1 MEFQN
6 EDYEIVV
13 IGAGH
18 AGIEASLA
26 SARLGKKTLT
36 LAIDLSSVGDMPC
49 NPNIGG
55 TGKGHIVREIDALG
69 GEMAKAIDDTFLQ
82 SRMLNTSKGPAVH
95 SLRVQADKRRYHE
108 RMKWTLEHTEHLSL
122 YEAEVVD
129 LIKTDDGFCVAL
141 ETGEKIMTK
150 AVIIATG
157 TYLKGTI
164 LMGEV
169 RFSGGPHRTKAAT
182 KLSDALL
189 RMGIPLRRFKTGT
202 PARVARA
209 SLDFSKMTIQEG
221 DQIIEPFS
229 FLNMDR
235 DYSNQMQVPCYL
247 TYTNDETAKII
258 RENLHRSPMYS
269 GAAHGIGP
277 RYCPS
282 IEDKVVRF
290 PDKDSHQIFIEPEGL
305 STDEMYVQGMSS
317 TMPVEVQK
325 EMYRTVQ
332 GMENVVFMKP
342 AYGIEYDAIDP
353 LILTRTLEHKEIPHL
368 FFAGQICGS
377 SGYEEAAGQGI
388 VAGINAALALDGKK
402 PFVLDRTDAYIGVL
416 IDDLVT
422 KGTNE
427 PYRMMTARS
436 EYRLTLRQDN
446 ADLRLTARS
455 HAIGLASDERFAR
468 MEEKRIAVERE
479 EQRLQSVIATPTDA
493 TNDYLVR
500 VGSTPL
506 KTGMSLQEILR
517 RPEMDYEK
525 LAPIDPNR
533 PILKKEITRQVEI
546 RIRYAGYIE
555 KQNAEIK
562 RIRKMEAISLVDVDY
577 EKVSGLRIEAR
588 QKLHSIRPE
597 SLAQATRI
605 SGVSPAD
612 INVLAIYLEIERRK
626 KKGANEEET

>member
-1 MEFQN
+1 MKFQN

-26 SARLGKKTLT
+26 AARLGKKTLT
-36 LAIDLSSVGDMPC
+36 LAMDLSSVGDMPC

-69 GEMAKAIDDTFLQ
+69 GEMALAIDETFIQ

-108 RMKWTLEHTEHLSL
+108 RMKWTLEHTENLAL
-122 YEAEVVD
+122 YEAEVTD
-129 LIKTDDGFCVAL
+129 LVQMEAGFALAL
-141 ETGEKIMTK
+141 ETGETVKTK

-157 TYLKGTI
+157 TYLQGTI

-169 RFSGGPHRTKAAT
+169 RYSGGPHRTKAAT
-182 KLSDALL
+182 KLSEALE

-221 DQIIEPFS
+221 DREIEPFS
-229 FLNMDR
+229 FLNLDK
-235 DYSNQMQVPCYL
+235 DYADHVQVPCYL
-247 TYTNDETAKII
+247 TYTNEETAKII
-258 RENLHRSPMYS
+258 RDNLHRSPMYS
-269 GAAHGIGP
+269 GEAHGIGP

-290 PDKDSHQIFIEPEGL
+290 PDKDGHQIFIEPEGL
-305 STDEMYVQGMSS
+305 TTDEMYVQGMSS

-325 EMYRTVQ
+325 EMYRTVA
-332 GMENVVFMKP
+332 GMEHVAFVRP

-353 LILTRTLEHKEIPHL
+353 TILTRTLEHKDIPHL

-388 VAGINAALALDGKK
+388 VAGINAALALDGKE

-455 HAIGLASDERFAR
+455 HAVGLATDARYERTEA
-468 MEEKRIAVERE
+468 KRIAVEKEAR
-479 EQRLQSVIATPTDA
+479 RLASVIATPTEA
-493 TNDYLVR
+493 TNAYLSS

-506 KTGMSLQEILR
+506 KTGMSLAELLR
-517 RPEMDYEK
+517 RPEMDYAK
-525 LAPIDPNR
+525 LAPLDPDR
-533 PILKKEITRQVEI
+533 PELAREITRQVEI
-546 RIRYAGYIE
+546 QIRYAGYIE

-562 RIRKMEAISLVDVDY
+562 RVRKMEAVRLDGVDY
-577 EKVSGLRIEAR
+577 DKVSGLRIEAR
-588 QKLHSIRPE
+588 QKLTAIRPE

-612 INVLAIYLEIERRK
+612 INVLAIHLEIERRK
-626 KKGANEEET
+626 NAGK

>member
-1 MEFQN
+1 MKFQN

-26 SARLGKKTLT
+26 AARLGKKTLT
-36 LAIDLSSVGDMPC
+36 LAMDLSSVGDMPC

-69 GEMAKAIDDTFLQ
+69 GEMALAIDETFIQ

-108 RMKWTLEHTEHLSL
+108 RMKWTLEHTENLAL
-122 YEAEVVD
+122 YEAEVTD
-129 LIKTDDGFCVAL
+129 LTRTEDGFTLAL
-141 ETGEKIMTK
+141 ETGETVKTK

-157 TYLKGTI
+157 TYLQGTI

-182 KLSDALL
+182 KLSVALE

-221 DQIIEPFS
+221 DREIEPFS
-229 FLNMDR
+229 FLNLDK
-235 DYSNQMQVPCYL
+235 DYADHVQVPCYL
-247 TYTNDETAKII
+247 TYTNKETAKII
-258 RENLHRSPMYS
+258 RDNLHRSPMYS
-269 GAAHGIGP
+269 GEAHGIGP

-290 PDKDSHQIFIEPEGL
+290 PDKDGHQIFIEPEGL
-305 STDEMYVQGMSS
+305 TTDEMYVQGMSS

-325 EMYRTVQ
+325 EMYRTVA
-332 GMENVVFMKP
+332 GMEHVAFVRP
-342 AYGIEYDAIDP
+342 AYGIEYDSIDP
-353 LILTRTLEHKEIPHL
+353 TILTRTLEHKDIPHL

-388 VAGINAALALDGKK
+388 VAGINAALALDGKE

-455 HAIGLASDERFAR
+455 HDLGLATDARYERTEA
-468 MEEKRIAVERE
+468 KRIAVEKE
-479 EQRLQSVIATPTDA
+479 AQRLSGVIATPTEA
-493 TNDYLVR
+493 TNAYLAS

-506 KTGMSLQEILR
+506 KTGMSLAELLR
-517 RPEMDYEK
+517 RPEMDYAK
-525 LAPIDPNR
+525 LAPLDPNR
-533 PILKKEITRQVEI
+533 PALAREITRQVEI
-546 RIRYAGYIE
+546 QIRYAGYIE

-562 RIRKMEAISLVDVDY
+562 RVRKMEAVRLDGVDY
-577 EKVSGLRIEAR
+577 DKVSGLRIEAR
-588 QKLHSIRPE
+588 QKLTAIRPE

-612 INVLAIYLEIERRK
+612 INVLAIHLEIERRK
-626 KKGANEEET
+626 NAGK

>member
-1 MEFQN
+1 MKFQN

-26 SARLGKKTLT
+26 AARLGKKTLT
-36 LAIDLSSVGDMPC
+36 LAMDLTSVGDMPC

-69 GEMAKAIDDTFLQ
+69 GEMALAIDDTFIQ

-108 RMKWTLEHTEHLSL
+108 RMKWTLEHTENLAL
-122 YEAEVVD
+122 YESEVTD
-129 LIKTDDGFCVAL
+129 LTRMEDGFELAL
-141 ETGEKIMTK
+141 ETGETVKTK

-157 TYLKGTI
+157 TYLQGTI

-182 KLSDALL
+182 KLSAALE

-221 DQIIEPFS
+221 DREIEPFS
-229 FLNMDR
+229 FLNLDK
-235 DYSNQMQVPCYL
+235 DYADHIQVPCYL
-247 TYTNDETAKII
+247 TYTNDKTAKII
-258 RENLHRSPMYS
+258 RDNLHRSPMYS
-269 GAAHGIGP
+269 GEAHGIGP

-290 PDKDSHQIFIEPEGL
+290 PDKDGHQIFIEPEGMT
-305 STDEMYVQGMSS
+305 TDEMYVQGMSS

-325 EMYRTVQ
+325 EMYRTVA
-332 GMENVVFMKP
+332 GMEHVAFVRP
-342 AYGIEYDAIDP
+342 AYGIEYDSIDP
-353 LILTRTLEHKEIPHL
+353 TILNRTLEHKDIPHL

-388 VAGINAALALDGKK
+388 VAGINAALALDGKE

-455 HAIGLASDERFAR
+455 HDLGLATDARYERTEA
-468 MEEKRIAVERE
+468 KRLAVEKE
-479 EQRLQSVIATPTDA
+479 AARLAGVIATPTEA
-493 TNDYLVR
+493 TNAYLVS
-500 VGSTPL
+500 VDSTPL
-506 KTGMSLQEILR
+506 KTGMSLAELLR
-517 RPEMDYEK
+517 RPEMDYAK
-525 LAPIDPNR
+525 LAPLDPER
-533 PILKKEITRQVEI
+533 PALAREITRQVEI
-546 RIRYAGYIE
+546 QIRYAGYIE

-562 RIRKMEAISLVDVDY
+562 RVRKMEAVRLDGVDY
-577 EKVSGLRIEAR
+577 DKVSGLRIEAR
-588 QKLHSIRPE
+588 QKLTAIRPE

-626 KKGANEEET
+626 NAGK

>member
-1 MEFQN
+1 MKFQN

-26 SARLGKKTLT
+26 AARLGKKTLT
-36 LAIDLSSVGDMPC
+36 LAMDLTSVGDMPC

-69 GEMAKAIDDTFLQ
+69 GEMALAIDETFIQ

-108 RMKWTLEHTEHLSL
+108 RMKWTLEHTENLAL
-122 YEAEVVD
+122 YEAEVTD
-129 LIKTDDGFCVAL
+129 LSRTEDGFELSL
-141 ETGEKIMTK
+141 ETGETVKTK

-157 TYLKGTI
+157 TYLQGTI

-182 KLSDALL
+182 KLSEALE

-221 DQIIEPFS
+221 DREIEPFS
-229 FLNMDR
+229 FLNLDK
-235 DYSNQMQVPCYL
+235 DYADHVQVPCYL
-247 TYTNDETAKII
+247 TYTNDKTAKII
-258 RENLHRSPMYS
+258 RDNLHRSPMYS
-269 GAAHGIGP
+269 GEAHGIGP

-290 PDKDSHQIFIEPEGL
+290 PDKDGHQIFIEPEGMT
-305 STDEMYVQGMSS
+305 TDEMYVQGMSS

-325 EMYRTVQ
+325 EMYRTVA
-332 GMENVVFMKP
+332 GMEHVAFVRP

-353 LILTRTLEHKEIPHL
+353 TILTRTLEHKDIPHL

-388 VAGINAALALDGKK
+388 VAGINAALALDGKE

-455 HAIGLASDERFAR
+455 HAVGLATDARYERTEA
-468 MEEKRIAVERE
+468 KRIAVEKE
-479 EQRLQSVIATPTDA
+479 AHRLAGVIATPTEA
-493 TNDYLVR
+493 TNAYLSS

-506 KTGMSLQEILR
+506 KTGMSLAELLR
-517 RPEMDYEK
+517 RPEMDYAK
-525 LAPIDPNR
+525 LAPLDPDR
-533 PILKKEITRQVEI
+533 PELAREITRQVEI
-546 RIRYAGYIE
+546 QIRYAGYIE

-562 RIRKMEAISLVDVDY
+562 RVRKMEAVRLDGVDY
-577 EKVSGLRIEAR
+577 DKVSGLRIEAR
-588 QKLHSIRPE
+588 QKLTAIRPE

-612 INVLAIYLEIERRK
+612 INVLAIHLEIERRK
-626 KKGANEEET
+626 KAGK

>member
-1 MEFQN
+1 MKFQN

-26 SARLGKKTLT
+26 AARLGKKTLT
-36 LAIDLSSVGDMPC
+36 LAMDLTSVGDMPC

-69 GEMAKAIDDTFLQ
+69 GEMALAIDETFIQ

-108 RMKWTLEHTEHLSL
+108 RMKWTLEHTENLAL
-122 YEAEVVD
+122 YEAEVTD
-129 LIKTDDGFCVAL
+129 LSRTEDGFALAL
-141 ETGEKIMTK
+141 ETGETVKTK

-157 TYLKGTI
+157 TYLQGTI

-182 KLSDALL
+182 KLSEALE

-221 DQIIEPFS
+221 DREIEPFS
-229 FLNMDR
+229 FLNLDK
-235 DYSNQMQVPCYL
+235 DYADHVQVPCYL
-247 TYTNDETAKII
+247 TYTNDKTAKII
-258 RENLHRSPMYS
+258 RDNLHRSPMYS
-269 GAAHGIGP
+269 GEAHGIGP

-290 PDKDSHQIFIEPEGL
+290 PDKDGHQIFIEPEGMT
-305 STDEMYVQGMSS
+305 TDEMYVQGMSS

-325 EMYRTVQ
+325 EMYRTVA
-332 GMENVVFMKP
+332 GMENVAFVRP
-342 AYGIEYDAIDP
+342 AYGIEYDSIDP
-353 LILTRTLEHKEIPHL
+353 TILTRTLEHKDIPHL

-388 VAGINAALALDGKK
+388 VAGINAALALDGKE

-455 HAIGLASDERFAR
+455 HAVGLATDARYERTEA
-468 MEEKRIAVERE
+468 KRIAVENE
-479 EQRLQSVIATPTDA
+479 VHRLASVIATPTEA
-493 TNDYLVR
+493 TNAYLSN

-506 KTGMSLQEILR
+506 KTGMSLAELLR
-517 RPEMDYEK
+517 RPEMDYAK
-525 LAPIDPNR
+525 LAPLDPDR
-533 PILKKEITRQVEI
+533 PELAREITRQVEI
-546 RIRYAGYIE
+546 QIRYAGYIE

-562 RIRKMEAISLVDVDY
+562 RVRKMEAVRLNGVDY
-577 EKVSGLRIEAR
+577 DKVSGLRIEAR
-588 QKLHSIRPE
+588 QKLTAIRPE

-612 INVLAIYLEIERRK
+612 INVLAIHLEIERRK
-626 KKGANEEET
+626 NAGK

>member
-1 MEFQN
+1 MKFQN

-26 SARLGKKTLT
+26 AARLGKKTLT
-36 LAIDLSSVGDMPC
+36 LAMDLTSVGDMPC

-69 GEMAKAIDDTFLQ
+69 GEMALAIDDTFIQ

-108 RMKWTLEHTEHLSL
+108 RMKWTLEHTENLAL
-122 YEAEVVD
+122 YESEVTD
-129 LIKTDDGFCVAL
+129 LTRMEDGFELAL
-141 ETGEKIMTK
+141 ETGETVKTK

-157 TYLKGTI
+157 TYLQGTI

-182 KLSDALL
+182 KLSAALE

-221 DQIIEPFS
+221 DREIEPFS
-229 FLNMDR
+229 FLNLDK
-235 DYSNQMQVPCYL
+235 DYADHIQVPCYL
-247 TYTNDETAKII
+247 TYTNDKTAKII
-258 RENLHRSPMYS
+258 RDNLHRSPMYS
-269 GAAHGIGP
+269 GEAHGIGP

-290 PDKDSHQIFIEPEGL
+290 PDKGGHQIFIEPEGMT
-305 STDEMYVQGMSS
+305 TDEMYVQGMSS

-325 EMYRTVQ
+325 EMYRTVA
-332 GMENVVFMKP
+332 GMENVAFVRP
-342 AYGIEYDAIDP
+342 AYGIEYDSIDP
-353 LILTRTLEHKEIPHL
+353 TILTRTLEHKDIPHL

-388 VAGINAALALDGKK
+388 VAGINAALALDGKE

-455 HAIGLASDERFAR
+455 HDLGLATDARYERTEA
-468 MEEKRIAVERE
+468 KRLAVEKE
-479 EQRLQSVIATPTDA
+479 AARLAGVIATPTEA
-493 TNDYLVR
+493 TNAYLVS
-500 VGSTPL
+500 VDSTPL
-506 KTGMSLQEILR
+506 KTGMSLAELLR
-517 RPEMDYEK
+517 RPEMDYAK
-525 LAPIDPNR
+525 LAPLDPER
-533 PILKKEITRQVEI
+533 PALAREITRQVEI
-546 RIRYAGYIE
+546 QIRYAGYIE

-562 RIRKMEAISLVDVDY
+562 RVRKMEAVRLDGVDY
-577 EKVSGLRIEAR
+577 DKVSGLRIEAR
-588 QKLHSIRPE
+588 QKLTAIRPE

-626 KKGANEEET
+626 NAGK

>member
-1 MEFQN
+1 MKFQN

-26 SARLGKKTLT
+26 AARLGKKTLT
-36 LAIDLSSVGDMPC
+36 LAMDLTSVGDMPC

-69 GEMAKAIDDTFLQ
+69 GEMALAIDETFIQ

-108 RMKWTLEHTEHLSL
+108 RMKWTLEHTENLAL
-122 YEAEVVD
+122 YEAEVTD
-129 LIKTDDGFCVAL
+129 LSRTEDGFELAL
-141 ETGEKIMTK
+141 ETGETVKTK

-182 KLSDALL
+182 KLSAALE

-221 DQIIEPFS
+221 DREIEPFS
-229 FLNMDR
+229 FLNLDK
-235 DYSNQMQVPCYL
+235 DYTDHVQVPCYL
-247 TYTNDETAKII
+247 TYTNDKTAKII
-258 RENLHRSPMYS
+258 RDNLHRSPMYS
-269 GAAHGIGP
+269 GEAHGIGP

-290 PDKDSHQIFIEPEGL
+290 PDKDGHQIFIEPEGMT
-305 STDEMYVQGMSS
+305 TDEMYVQGMSS

-325 EMYRTVQ
+325 EMYRTVA
-332 GMENVVFMKP
+332 GMEHVAFVRP
-342 AYGIEYDAIDP
+342 AYGIEYDSIDP
-353 LILTRTLEHKEIPHL
+353 TILTRTLEHKDIPHL

-388 VAGINAALALDGKK
+388 VAGINAALALDGKES
-402 PFVLDRTDAYIGVL
+402 FILDRTDAYIGVL

-455 HAIGLASDERFAR
+455 HALGLATDARYERTEA
-468 MEEKRIAVERE
+468 KRISVENE
-479 EQRLQSVIATPTDA
+479 IKRLAGIIATPTEA
-493 TNDYLVR
+493 TNAYLSS

-506 KTGMSLQEILR
+506 NTGMSLVELLR
-517 RPEMDYEK
+517 RPEMDYGK
-525 LAPIDPNR
+525 LAPLDPDR
-533 PILKKEITRQVEI
+533 PELAREITRQVEI
-546 RIRYAGYIE
+546 QIRYAGYIE

-562 RIRKMEAISLVDVDY
+562 RVRKMEAVRLDGVDY

-588 QKLHSIRPE
+588 QKLTAIRPE

-612 INVLAIYLEIERRK
+612 INVLAIHLEIKRRK
-626 KKGANEEET
+626 NAGK

>member
-1 MEFQN
+1 MKFQN
-6 EDYEIVV
+6 ANYEIVV

-26 SARLGKKTLT
+26 AARLGKKTLT
-36 LAIDLSSVGDMPC
+36 LAMDLTSVGDMPC

-69 GEMAKAIDDTFLQ
+69 GEMALAIDDTFIQ

-108 RMKWTLEHTEHLSL
+108 RMKWTLEHTENLAL
-122 YEAEVVD
+122 YESEVTD
-129 LIKTDDGFCVAL
+129 LTRMEDGFELAL
-141 ETGEKIMTK
+141 ETGETVKTK

-157 TYLKGTI
+157 TYLQGTI

-182 KLSDALL
+182 KLSAALE

-221 DQIIEPFS
+221 DREIEPFS
-229 FLNMDR
+229 FLNLDK
-235 DYSNQMQVPCYL
+235 DYADHIQVPCYL
-247 TYTNDETAKII
+247 TYTNDKTAKII
-258 RENLHRSPMYS
+258 RDNLHRSPMYS
-269 GAAHGIGP
+269 GEAHGIGP

-290 PDKDSHQIFIEPEGL
+290 PDKDGHQIFIEPEGMT
-305 STDEMYVQGMSS
+305 TDEMYVQGMSS

-325 EMYRTVQ
+325 EMYRTVA
-332 GMENVVFMKP
+332 GMENVAFVRP
-342 AYGIEYDAIDP
+342 AYGIEYDSIDP
-353 LILTRTLEHKEIPHL
+353 TILTRTLEHKDIPHL

-388 VAGINAALALDGKK
+388 VAGINAALALDGKE

-455 HAIGLASDERFAR
+455 HDLGLATDARYERTEA
-468 MEEKRIAVERE
+468 KRLAVEKE
-479 EQRLQSVIATPTDA
+479 AARLAGVIATPTEA
-493 TNDYLVR
+493 TNAYLVS
-500 VGSTPL
+500 VDSTPL
-506 KTGMSLQEILR
+506 KTGMSLAELLR
-517 RPEMDYEK
+517 RPEMDYAK
-525 LAPIDPNR
+525 LAPLDPER
-533 PILKKEITRQVEI
+533 PALAREITRQVEI
-546 RIRYAGYIE
+546 QIRYAGYIE

-562 RIRKMEAISLVDVDY
+562 RVRKMEAVRLDGVDY
-577 EKVSGLRIEAR
+577 DKVSGLRIEAR
-588 QKLHSIRPE
+588 QKLTAIRPE

-626 KKGANEEET
+626 NAGK

>member
-1 MEFQN
+1 MKFQN

-26 SARLGKKTLT
+26 AARLGKKTLT
-36 LAIDLSSVGDMPC
+36 LAMDLTSVGDMPC

-69 GEMAKAIDDTFLQ
+69 GEMALAIDDTFIQ

-108 RMKWTLEHTEHLSL
+108 RMKWTLEHTENLAL
-122 YEAEVVD
+122 YESEVTD
-129 LIKTDDGFCVAL
+129 LTRMEDGFELAL
-141 ETGEKIMTK
+141 ETGETVKTK

-157 TYLKGTI
+157 TYLQGTI

-182 KLSDALL
+182 KLSAALE

-221 DQIIEPFS
+221 DREIEPFS
-229 FLNMDR
+229 FLNLDK
-235 DYSNQMQVPCYL
+235 DYTDHIQVPCYL
-247 TYTNDETAKII
+247 TYTNDKTAKII
-258 RENLHRSPMYS
+258 RDNLHRSPMYS
-269 GAAHGIGP
+269 GEAHGIGP

-290 PDKDSHQIFIEPEGL
+290 PDKDGHQIFIEPEGMT
-305 STDEMYVQGMSS
+305 TDEMYVQGMSS

-325 EMYRTVQ
+325 EMYRTVA
-332 GMENVVFMKP
+332 GMENVAFVRP
-342 AYGIEYDAIDP
+342 AYGIEYDSIDP
-353 LILTRTLEHKEIPHL
+353 TILTRTLEHKDIPHL

-388 VAGINAALALDGKK
+388 VAGINAALALDGKE

-455 HAIGLASDERFAR
+455 HDLGLATDARYERTEA
-468 MEEKRIAVERE
+468 KRLAVEKE
-479 EQRLQSVIATPTDA
+479 AARLAGVIATPTEA
-493 TNDYLVR
+493 TNAYLVS
-500 VGSTPL
+500 VDSTPL
-506 KTGMSLQEILR
+506 KTGMSLAELLR
-517 RPEMDYEK
+517 RPEMDYAK
-525 LAPIDPNR
+525 LAPLDPER
-533 PILKKEITRQVEI
+533 PALAREITRQVEI
-546 RIRYAGYIE
+546 QIRYAGYIE

-562 RIRKMEAISLVDVDY
+562 RVRKMEAVRLDGVDY
-577 EKVSGLRIEAR
+577 DKVSGLRIEAR
-588 QKLHSIRPE
+588 QKLTAIRPE

-626 KKGANEEET
+626 NAGK

>member
-1 MEFQN
+1 MKFQN

-26 SARLGKKTLT
+26 AARLGKKTLT
-36 LAIDLSSVGDMPC
+36 LAMDLSSVGDMPC

-69 GEMAKAIDDTFLQ
+69 GEMALAIDETFIQ

-108 RMKWTLEHTEHLSL
+108 RMKWTLEHTENLAL
-122 YEAEVVD
+122 YEAEVTD
-129 LIKTDDGFCVAL
+129 LSRTEDGFELAL
-141 ETGEKIMTK
+141 ETGETVKTK

-157 TYLKGTI
+157 TYLQGTI

-169 RFSGGPHRTKAAT
+169 RYSGGPHRTKAAT
-182 KLSDALL
+182 KLSEALD

-221 DQIIEPFS
+221 DREIEPFS
-229 FLNMDR
+229 FLNLDK
-235 DYSNQMQVPCYL
+235 DYADHVQVPCYL
-247 TYTNDETAKII
+247 TYTNDKTAKII
-258 RENLHRSPMYS
+258 RDNLHRSPMYS
-269 GAAHGIGP
+269 GEAHGIGP

-290 PDKDSHQIFIEPEGL
+290 PDKDGHQIFIEPEGMT
-305 STDEMYVQGMSS
+305 TDEMYVQGMSS

-325 EMYRTVQ
+325 EMYRTVA
-332 GMENVVFMKP
+332 GMEHVAFVRP

-353 LILTRTLEHKEIPHL
+353 TILTRTLEHKDIPHL

-388 VAGINAALALDGKK
+388 VAGINAALALDRKE

-455 HAIGLASDERFAR
+455 HAVGLATDARYERTEA
-468 MEEKRIAVERE
+468 KRIAVENEAR
-479 EQRLQSVIATPTDA
+479 RLASVIATPTEA
-493 TNDYLVR
+493 TNAYLSS

-506 KTGMSLQEILR
+506 KTGMSLAELLR
-517 RPEMDYEK
+517 RPEMDYAK
-525 LAPIDPNR
+525 LAPLDPDR
-533 PILKKEITRQVEI
+533 PELAREITRQVEI
-546 RIRYAGYIE
+546 QIRYAGYIE

-562 RIRKMEAISLVDVDY
+562 RVRKMEAVRLDGVDY
-577 EKVSGLRIEAR
+577 DKVSGLRIEAR
-588 QKLHSIRPE
+588 QKLTAIRPE

-612 INVLAIYLEIERRK
+612 INVLAIHLEIERRK
-626 KKGANEEET
+626 NAGK

>member
-1 MEFQN
+1 MKFQN

-26 SARLGKKTLT
+26 AARLGKKTLT
-36 LAIDLSSVGDMPC
+36 LAMDLTSVGDMPC

-69 GEMAKAIDDTFLQ
+69 GEMALAIDDTFIQ

-108 RMKWTLEHTEHLSL
+108 RMKWTLEHTENLAL
-122 YEAEVVD
+122 YESEVTD
-129 LIKTDDGFCVAL
+129 LTRMEDGFELAL
-141 ETGEKIMTK
+141 ETGETVKTK

-157 TYLKGTI
+157 TYLQGTI

-182 KLSDALL
+182 KLSAALE

-221 DQIIEPFS
+221 DREIEPFS
-229 FLNMDR
+229 FLNLDK
-235 DYSNQMQVPCYL
+235 DYADHIQVPCYL
-247 TYTNDETAKII
+247 TYTNEETAKII
-258 RENLHRSPMYS
+258 RDNLHRSPMYS
-269 GAAHGIGP
+269 GEAHGIGP

-290 PDKDSHQIFIEPEGL
+290 PDKDGHQIFIEPEGMT
-305 STDEMYVQGMSS
+305 TDEMYVQGMSS

-325 EMYRTVQ
+325 EMYRTVA
-332 GMENVVFMKP
+332 GMEHVAFVRP
-342 AYGIEYDAIDP
+342 AYGIEYDSIDP
-353 LILTRTLEHKEIPHL
+353 TILTRTLEHKDIPHL

-388 VAGINAALALDGKK
+388 VAGINAALALDGKE

-455 HAIGLASDERFAR
+455 HDLGLATDARYERTEA
-468 MEEKRIAVERE
+468 KRLAVEKE
-479 EQRLQSVIATPTDA
+479 AARLAGVIATPTEA
-493 TNDYLVR
+493 TNGYLVS
-500 VGSTPL
+500 VDSTPL
-506 KTGMSLQEILR
+506 KTGMSLAELLR
-517 RPEMDYEK
+517 RPEMDYAK
-525 LAPIDPNR
+525 LAPLDPER
-533 PILKKEITRQVEI
+533 PALAREITRQVEI
-546 RIRYAGYIE
+546 QIRYAGYIE

-562 RIRKMEAISLVDVDY
+562 RVRKMEAVRLDGVDY
-577 EKVSGLRIEAR
+577 DKVSGLRIEAR
-588 QKLHSIRPE
+588 QKLTAIRPE

-626 KKGANEEET
+626 NAGK

>member
-1 MEFQN
+1 MKFQN

-26 SARLGKKTLT
+26 AARLGKKTLT
-36 LAIDLSSVGDMPC
+36 LAMDLTSVGDMPC

-69 GEMAKAIDDTFLQ
+69 GEMALAIDETFIQ

-108 RMKWTLEHTEHLSL
+108 RMKWTLEHTENLAL
-122 YEAEVVD
+122 YEAEVTD
-129 LIKTDDGFCVAL
+129 LSRTEDGFALAL
-141 ETGEKIMTK
+141 ETGETVKTK

-157 TYLKGTI
+157 TYLQGTI

-182 KLSDALL
+182 KLSAALE

-221 DQIIEPFS
+221 DREIEPFS
-229 FLNMDR
+229 FLNLDK
-235 DYSNQMQVPCYL
+235 DYADHVQVPCYL
-247 TYTNDETAKII
+247 TYTNDKTAKII
-258 RENLHRSPMYS
+258 RDNLHRSPMYS
-269 GAAHGIGP
+269 GEAHGIGP

-290 PDKDSHQIFIEPEGL
+290 PDKDGHQIFIEPEGL
-305 STDEMYVQGMSS
+305 TTDEMYVQGMSS

-325 EMYRTVQ
+325 EMYRTVA
-332 GMENVVFMKP
+332 GMENVAFVRP

-353 LILTRTLEHKEIPHL
+353 TILTRTLEHKDIPHL

-388 VAGINAALALDGKK
+388 VAGINAALALDGKG

-455 HAIGLASDERFAR
+455 HAVGLATDARYERTEA
-468 MEEKRIAVERE
+468 KRIAVEKEAR
-479 EQRLQSVIATPTDA
+479 RLASVIATPTEA
-493 TNDYLVR
+493 TNAYLSS

-506 KTGMSLQEILR
+506 KTGMSLAELLR
-517 RPEMDYEK
+517 RPEMDYAK
-525 LAPIDPNR
+525 LAPLDPDR
-533 PILKKEITRQVEI
+533 PELAREITRQVEI
-546 RIRYAGYIE
+546 QIRYAGYIE

-562 RIRKMEAISLVDVDY
+562 RVRKMEAVRLDGVDY
-577 EKVSGLRIEAR
+577 DKVSGLRIEAR
-588 QKLHSIRPE
+588 QKLTAIRPE

-612 INVLAIYLEIERRK
+612 INVLAIHLEIERRK
-626 KKGANEEET
+626 NAGK

>member
-1 MEFQN
+1 MKFQN

-26 SARLGKKTLT
+26 AARLGKKTLT
-36 LAIDLSSVGDMPC
+36 LAMDLSSVGDMPC

-69 GEMAKAIDDTFLQ
+69 GEMALAIDETFIQ

-108 RMKWTLEHTEHLSL
+108 RMKWTLEHTENLAL
-122 YEAEVVD
+122 YEAEVTD
-129 LIKTDDGFCVAL
+129 LVQMEAGFALAL
-141 ETGEKIMTK
+141 ETGETVKTK

-157 TYLKGTI
+157 TYLQGTI

-169 RFSGGPHRTKAAT
+169 RYSGGPHRTKAAT
-182 KLSDALL
+182 KLSEALE

-221 DQIIEPFS
+221 DREIEPFS
-229 FLNMDR
+229 FLNLDK
-235 DYSNQMQVPCYL
+235 DYADHVQVPCYL
-247 TYTNDETAKII
+247 TYTNEETAKII
-258 RENLHRSPMYS
+258 RDNLHRSPMYS
-269 GAAHGIGP
+269 GEAHGIGP

-290 PDKDSHQIFIEPEGL
+290 PDKDGHQIFIEPEGMT
-305 STDEMYVQGMSS
+305 TDEMYVQGMSS

-325 EMYRTVQ
+325 EMYRTVA
-332 GMENVVFMKP
+332 GMEHVAFVRP
-342 AYGIEYDAIDP
+342 AYGIEYDSIDP
-353 LILTRTLEHKEIPHL
+353 TILTRTLEHKDIPHL

-388 VAGINAALALDGKK
+388 VAGINAALALDGKE

-455 HAIGLASDERFAR
+455 HAVGLATDARYERTEA
-468 MEEKRIAVERE
+468 KRIAVEKE
-479 EQRLQSVIATPTDA
+479 AQRLASVMATPTEA
-493 TNDYLVR
+493 TNAYLSS

-506 KTGMSLQEILR
+506 KTGMSLAELLR
-517 RPEMDYEK
+517 RPEMDYAK
-525 LAPIDPNR
+525 LAPLDPDR
-533 PILKKEITRQVEI
+533 PELAREITRQVEI
-546 RIRYAGYIE
+546 QIRYAGYIE

-562 RIRKMEAISLVDVDY
+562 RVRKMEAVRLDGVDY
-577 EKVSGLRIEAR
+577 DKVSGLRIEAR
-588 QKLHSIRPE
+588 QKLSAIRPE

-612 INVLAIYLEIERRK
+612 INVLAIHLEIERRK
-626 KKGANEEET
+626 NAGK

>member
-1 MEFQN
+1 MKFQN

-26 SARLGKKTLT
+26 AARLGKKTLT
-36 LAIDLSSVGDMPC
+36 LAMDLTSVGDMPC

-69 GEMAKAIDDTFLQ
+69 GEMALAIDDTFIQ

-108 RMKWTLEHTEHLSL
+108 RMKWTLEHTENLAL
-122 YEAEVVD
+122 YESEVTD
-129 LIKTDDGFCVAL
+129 LTRMEDGFELAL
-141 ETGEKIMTK
+141 ETGETVKTK

-157 TYLKGTI
+157 TYLQGTI

-182 KLSDALL
+182 KLSAALE

-221 DQIIEPFS
+221 DREIEPFS
-229 FLNMDR
+229 FLNLDK
-235 DYSNQMQVPCYL
+235 DYADHIQVPCYL
-247 TYTNDETAKII
+247 TYTNDKTAKII
-258 RENLHRSPMYS
+258 RDNLHRSPMYS
-269 GAAHGIGP
+269 GEAHGIGP

-290 PDKDSHQIFIEPEGL
+290 PDKDGHQIFIEPEGMT
-305 STDEMYVQGMSS
+305 TDEMYVQGMSS

-325 EMYRTVQ
+325 EMYRTVA
-332 GMENVVFMKP
+332 GMEHVAFVRP
-342 AYGIEYDAIDP
+342 AYGIEYDSIDP
-353 LILTRTLEHKEIPHL
+353 TILTRTLEHKDIPHL

-388 VAGINAALALDGKK
+388 VAGINAALALDGKE

-455 HAIGLASDERFAR
+455 HDLGLATDARYERTEA
-468 MEEKRIAVERE
+468 KRLAVEKE
-479 EQRLQSVIATPTDA
+479 AARLAGVIATPTEA
-493 TNDYLVR
+493 TNAYLVS
-500 VGSTPL
+500 VDSTPL
-506 KTGMSLQEILR
+506 KTGMSLAELLR
-517 RPEMDYEK
+517 RPEMDYAK
-525 LAPIDPNR
+525 LAPLDPER
-533 PILKKEITRQVEI
+533 PALAREITRQVEI
-546 RIRYAGYIE
+546 QIRYAGYIE

-562 RIRKMEAISLVDVDY
+562 RVRKMEAVRLDGVDY
-577 EKVSGLRIEAR
+577 DKVSGLRIEAR
-588 QKLHSIRPE
+588 QKLTAIRPE

-626 KKGANEEET
+626 NAGK

>member
-1 MEFQN
+1 MKFQN

-26 SARLGKKTLT
+26 AARLGKKTLT
-36 LAIDLSSVGDMPC
+36 LAMDLTSVGDMPC

-69 GEMAKAIDDTFLQ
+69 GEMALAIDETFIQ

-108 RMKWTLEHTEHLSL
+108 WMKWTLEHTENLAL
-122 YEAEVVD
+122 YESEVTD
-129 LIKTDDGFCVAL
+129 LSRTEDGFELAL
-141 ETGEKIMTK
+141 ETGETVKTK

-157 TYLKGTI
+157 TYLQGTI

-182 KLSDALL
+182 QLSEALE

-221 DQIIEPFS
+221 DREIEPFS
-229 FLNMDR
+229 FLNLDK
-235 DYSNQMQVPCYL
+235 DYADHVQVPCYL
-247 TYTNDETAKII
+247 TYTNDKTAKII
-258 RENLHRSPMYS
+258 RDNLHRSPMYS
-269 GAAHGIGP
+269 GEAHGIGP

-290 PDKDSHQIFIEPEGL
+290 PDKDGHQIFIEPEGL
-305 STDEMYVQGMSS
+305 TTDEMYVQGMSS

-325 EMYRTVQ
+325 EMYRTVA
-332 GMENVVFMKP
+332 GMENVAFVRP
-342 AYGIEYDAIDP
+342 AYGIEYDSIDP
-353 LILTRTLEHKEIPHL
+353 TILTRTLEHKDIPNL

-388 VAGINAALALDGKK
+388 VAGINAALALDGKE

-455 HAIGLASDERFAR
+455 HALGLATDARYERTEA
-468 MEEKRIAVERE
+468 KRIAVEKE
-479 EQRLQSVIATPTDA
+479 AWRLASVIATPTEA
-493 TNDYLVR
+493 TNAYLSN

-506 KTGMSLQEILR
+506 KTGMSLAELLR
-517 RPEMDYEK
+517 RPEMNYAK
-525 LAPIDPNR
+525 LAPLDPDR
-533 PILKKEITRQVEI
+533 PELAREITRQVEI
-546 RIRYAGYIE
+546 QIRYAGYIE

-562 RIRKMEAISLVDVDY
+562 RVRKMEAVRLDGVDY
-577 EKVSGLRIEAR
+577 DKVSGLRIEAR
-588 QKLHSIRPE
+588 QKLTAIRPE

-612 INVLAIYLEIERRK
+612 INVLAIHLEIERRK
-626 KKGANEEET
+626 NTRK

>member
-1 MEFQN
+1 MKFQN

-26 SARLGKKTLT
+26 AARLGKKTLT
-36 LAIDLSSVGDMPC
+36 LAMDLTSVGDMPC

-69 GEMAKAIDDTFLQ
+69 GEMALAIDDTFIQ

-108 RMKWTLEHTEHLSL
+108 RMKWTLEHTENLAL
-122 YEAEVVD
+122 YESEVTD
-129 LIKTDDGFCVAL
+129 LTRMEDGFELAL
-141 ETGEKIMTK
+141 ETGETVKTK

-157 TYLKGTI
+157 TYLQGTI

-182 KLSDALL
+182 KLSAALE

-221 DQIIEPFS
+221 DREIEPFS
-229 FLNMDR
+229 FLNLDK
-235 DYSNQMQVPCYL
+235 DYADHIQVPCYL
-247 TYTNDETAKII
+247 TYTNDKTAKII
-258 RENLHRSPMYS
+258 RDNLHRSPMYS
-269 GAAHGIGP
+269 GEAHGIGP

-290 PDKDSHQIFIEPEGL
+290 PDKDGHQIFIEPEGMT
-305 STDEMYVQGMSS
+305 TDEMYVQGMSS

-325 EMYRTVQ
+325 EMYRTVA
-332 GMENVVFMKP
+332 GMENVAFVRP
-342 AYGIEYDAIDP
+342 AYGIEYDSIDP
-353 LILTRTLEHKEIPHL
+353 TILTRTLEHKDIPHL

-388 VAGINAALALDGKK
+388 VAGINAALALDGKE

-455 HAIGLASDERFAR
+455 HDLGLATDARYERTEA
-468 MEEKRIAVERE
+468 KRLAVEKE
-479 EQRLQSVIATPTDA
+479 AARLAGVIATPTEA
-493 TNDYLVR
+493 TNAYLVS
-500 VGSTPL
+500 VDSTPL
-506 KTGMSLQEILR
+506 KTGMSLAELLR
-517 RPEMDYEK
+517 RPEMDYAK
-525 LAPIDPNR
+525 LAPLDPER
-533 PILKKEITRQVEI
+533 PALAREITRQVEI
-546 RIRYAGYIE
+546 QIRYAGYIE

-562 RIRKMEAISLVDVDY
+562 RVRKMEAVRLDGVDY
-577 EKVSGLRIEAR
+577 DKVSGLRIEAR
-588 QKLHSIRPE
+588 QKLTAIRPE
-597 SLAQATRI
+597 SLAQAARI

-612 INVLAIYLEIERRK
+612 INVLAIFLEIERRK
-626 KKGANEEET
+626 NAGK

>member
-1 MEFQN
+1 MKFQN

-26 SARLGKKTLT
+26 AARLGKKTLT
-36 LAIDLSSVGDMPC
+36 LAMDLTSVGDMPC

-69 GEMAKAIDDTFLQ
+69 GEMALAIDETFIQ

-108 RMKWTLEHTEHLSL
+108 RMKWTLEHTENLAL
-122 YEAEVVD
+122 YESEVTD
-129 LIKTDDGFCVAL
+129 LSRTEDGFELAL
-141 ETGEKIMTK
+141 ETGETVKTK

-157 TYLKGTI
+157 TYLQGTI

-182 KLSDALL
+182 QLSEALE

-221 DQIIEPFS
+221 DREIEPFS
-229 FLNMDR
+229 FLNLDK
-235 DYSNQMQVPCYL
+235 DYADHVQVPCYL
-247 TYTNDETAKII
+247 TYTNDKTAKII
-258 RENLHRSPMYS
+258 RDNLHRSPMYS
-269 GAAHGIGP
+269 GEAHGIGP

-290 PDKDSHQIFIEPEGL
+290 PDKDGHQIFIEPEGL
-305 STDEMYVQGMSS
+305 TTDEMYVQGMSS

-325 EMYRTVQ
+325 EMYRTVA
-332 GMENVVFMKP
+332 GMENVAFVRP
-342 AYGIEYDAIDP
+342 AYGIEYDSIDP
-353 LILTRTLEHKEIPHL
+353 TILTRTLEHKDIPNL

-388 VAGINAALALDGKK
+388 VAGINAALALDGKE

-455 HAIGLASDERFAR
+455 HALGLATDARYERTEA
-468 MEEKRIAVERE
+468 KRIAVEKE
-479 EQRLQSVIATPTDA
+479 AWRLASVIATPTEA
-493 TNDYLVR
+493 TNAYLSN

-506 KTGMSLQEILR
+506 KTGMSLAELLR
-517 RPEMDYEK
+517 RPEMNYAK
-525 LAPIDPNR
+525 LAPLDPDR
-533 PILKKEITRQVEI
+533 PELAREITRQVEI
-546 RIRYAGYIE
+546 QIRYAGYIE

-562 RIRKMEAISLVDVDY
+562 RVRKMEAVRLDGVDY
-577 EKVSGLRIEAR
+577 DKVSGLRIEAR
-588 QKLHSIRPE
+588 QKLTAIRPE

-612 INVLAIYLEIERRK
+612 INVLAIHLEIERRK
-626 KKGANEEET
+626 NTRK

>member
-1 MEFQN
+1 MKFQN

-26 SARLGKKTLT
+26 AARLGKKTLT
-36 LAIDLSSVGDMPC
+36 LAMDLTSVGDMPC

-69 GEMAKAIDDTFLQ
+69 GEMALAIDDTFIQ

-108 RMKWTLEHTEHLSL
+108 RMKWTLEHTENLAL
-122 YEAEVVD
+122 YESEVTD
-129 LIKTDDGFCVAL
+129 LTRMEDGFELAL
-141 ETGEKIMTK
+141 ETGETVKTK

-157 TYLKGTI
+157 TYLQGTI

-182 KLSDALL
+182 KLSAALE

-221 DQIIEPFS
+221 DREIEPFS
-229 FLNMDR
+229 FLNLDK
-235 DYSNQMQVPCYL
+235 DYADHIQVPCYL
-247 TYTNDETAKII
+247 TYTNDKTAKII
-258 RENLHRSPMYS
+258 RDNLHRSPMYS
-269 GAAHGIGP
+269 GEAHGIGP

-290 PDKDSHQIFIEPEGL
+290 PDKDGHQIFIEPEGMT
-305 STDEMYVQGMSS
+305 TDEMYVQGMSS

-325 EMYRTVQ
+325 EMYRTVA
-332 GMENVVFMKP
+332 GMENVAFVRP
-342 AYGIEYDAIDP
+342 AYGIEYDSIDP
-353 LILTRTLEHKEIPHL
+353 TILTRTLEHKDIPHL

-388 VAGINAALALDGKK
+388 VAGINAALALDGKE

-455 HAIGLASDERFAR
+455 HDLGLATDARYERTEA
-468 MEEKRIAVERE
+468 KRLAVEKE
-479 EQRLQSVIATPTDA
+479 AARLAGVIATPTEA
-493 TNDYLVR
+493 TNAYLVS
-500 VGSTPL
+500 VDSTPL
-506 KTGMSLQEILR
+506 KTGMSLAELLR
-517 RPEMDYEK
+517 RPEMDYAK
-525 LAPIDPNR
+525 LAPLDPER
-533 PILKKEITRQVEI
+533 PTLAREVTRQVEI
-546 RIRYAGYIE
+546 QIRYAGYIE

-562 RIRKMEAISLVDVDY
+562 RVRKMEAVRLDGVDY
-577 EKVSGLRIEAR
+577 DKVSGLRIEAR
-588 QKLHSIRPE
+588 QKLTAIRPE

-626 KKGANEEET
+626 NAGK

>member
-1 MEFQN
+1 MKFQN

-26 SARLGKKTLT
+26 AARLGKKTLT
-36 LAIDLSSVGDMPC
+36 LAMDLTSVGDMPC

-69 GEMAKAIDDTFLQ
+69 GEMALAIDETFIQ

-108 RMKWTLEHTEHLSL
+108 RMKWTLEHTENLAL
-122 YEAEVVD
+122 YEAEVTN
-129 LIKTDDGFCVAL
+129 LSRTEGGFAIAL
-141 ETGEKIMTK
+141 ETGETVETK

-182 KLSDALL
+182 KLSAALE

-221 DQIIEPFS
+221 DREIEPFS
-229 FLNMDR
+229 FLNLDK
-235 DYSNQMQVPCYL
+235 DYADHVQVPCYL
-247 TYTNDETAKII
+247 TYTNEETAKII
-258 RENLHRSPMYS
+258 RDNLHRSPMYS
-269 GAAHGIGP
+269 GEAHGIGP

-290 PDKDSHQIFIEPEGL
+290 PDKDGHQIFIEPEGMT
-305 STDEMYVQGMSS
+305 TDEMYVQGMSS

-325 EMYRTVQ
+325 EMYRTVA
-332 GMENVVFMKP
+332 GMENVAFVRP
-342 AYGIEYDAIDP
+342 AYGIEYDSIDP
-353 LILTRTLEHKEIPHL
+353 TILTRTLEHKDIPHL

-388 VAGINAALALDGKK
+388 VAGINAALALDGKE

-455 HAIGLASDERFAR
+455 HALGLATDARYERTEA
-468 MEEKRIAVERE
+468 KRIAVENE
-479 EQRLQSVIATPTDA
+479 VQRLSGVIATPTEM
-493 TNDYLVR
+493 TNAYLASVD
-500 VGSTPL
+500 STPL
-506 KTGMSLQEILR
+506 KTGMSLAELLR
-517 RPEMDYEK
+517 RPEMDYVK
-525 LAPIDPNR
+525 LAPLDPDR
-533 PILKKEITRQVEI
+533 PELAREITRQVEI
-546 RIRYAGYIE
+546 QIRYAGYIE

-562 RIRKMEAISLVDVDY
+562 RVRKMEAVRLDGVDY

-588 QKLHSIRPE
+588 QKLTAIRPE

-612 INVLAIYLEIERRK
+612 INVLAIHLEIERRK
-626 KKGANEEET
+626 NAGK

>member
-1 MEFQN
+1 MKIQN

-26 SARLGKKTLT
+26 AARLGKKTLT
-36 LAIDLSSVGDMPC
+36 LAMDLSSVGDMPC

-69 GEMAKAIDDTFLQ
+69 GEMALAIDETFIQ

-108 RMKWTLEHTEHLSL
+108 RMKWTLEHTENLAL
-122 YEAEVVD
+122 YEAEVTD
-129 LIKTDDGFCVAL
+129 LTRTEDGFTLAL
-141 ETGEKIMTK
+141 ETGETVVTK

-157 TYLKGTI
+157 TYLQGTI

-182 KLSDALL
+182 KLSVALE

-221 DQIIEPFS
+221 DREIEPFS
-229 FLNMDR
+229 FLNLDK
-235 DYSNQMQVPCYL
+235 DYADHVQVPCYL
-247 TYTNDETAKII
+247 TYTNEETAKII
-258 RENLHRSPMYS
+258 RDNLHRSPMYS
-269 GAAHGIGP
+269 GEAHGIGP

-290 PDKDSHQIFIEPEGL
+290 PDKDGHQIFIEPEGL
-305 STDEMYVQGMSS
+305 TTDEMYVQGMSS

-325 EMYRTVQ
+325 EMYRTVA
-332 GMENVVFMKP
+332 GMENVAFVRP
-342 AYGIEYDAIDP
+342 AYGIEYDSIDP
-353 LILTRTLEHKEIPHL
+353 TILTRTLEHKDIPHL

-388 VAGINAALALDGKK
+388 VAGINAALALDGKE

-455 HAIGLASDERFAR
+455 HDLGLATDTRYERTEA
-468 MEEKRIAVERE
+468 KRIAVEKE
-479 EQRLQSVIATPTDA
+479 AQRLSSVIATPTEA
-493 TNDYLVR
+493 TNAYLAS

-506 KTGMSLQEILR
+506 KTGMSLAELLR
-517 RPEMDYEK
+517 RPEMDYAK
-525 LAPIDPNR
+525 LAPLDPDR
-533 PILKKEITRQVEI
+533 PALAREITRQVEI
-546 RIRYAGYIE
+546 QIRYAGYIE

-562 RIRKMEAISLVDVDY
+562 RVRKMEAVRLDGVDY
-577 EKVSGLRIEAR
+577 DKVSGLRIEAR
-588 QKLHSIRPE
+588 QKLSAIRPE

-612 INVLAIYLEIERRK
+612 INVLAIHLEIERRK
-626 KKGANEEET
+626 NAGK

>member
-1 MEFQN
+1 MKFQN

-26 SARLGKKTLT
+26 AARLGKKTLT
-36 LAIDLSSVGDMPC
+36 LAMDLTSVGDMPC

-69 GEMAKAIDDTFLQ
+69 GEMALAIDDTFIQ

-108 RMKWTLEHTEHLSL
+108 RMKWTLEHTENLAL
-122 YEAEVVD
+122 YESEVTD
-129 LIKTDDGFCVAL
+129 LTRMEDGFELAL
-141 ETGEKIMTK
+141 ETGETVKTK

-157 TYLKGTI
+157 TYLQGTI

-182 KLSDALL
+182 KLSAALE

-221 DQIIEPFS
+221 DREIEPFS
-229 FLNMDR
+229 FLNLDK
-235 DYSNQMQVPCYL
+235 DYADHIQVPCYL
-247 TYTNDETAKII
+247 TYTNEETAKII
-258 RENLHRSPMYS
+258 RDNLHRSPMYS
-269 GAAHGIGP
+269 GEAHGIGP

-290 PDKDSHQIFIEPEGL
+290 PDKDGHQIFIEPEGMT
-305 STDEMYVQGMSS
+305 TDEMYVQGMSS

-325 EMYRTVQ
+325 EMYRTVA
-332 GMENVVFMKP
+332 GMEHVAFVRP
-342 AYGIEYDAIDP
+342 AYGIEYDSIDP
-353 LILTRTLEHKEIPHL
+353 TILTRTLEHKDIPHL

-388 VAGINAALALDGKK
+388 VAGINAALALDGKE

-455 HAIGLASDERFAR
+455 HDLGLATDARYERTEA
-468 MEEKRIAVERE
+468 KRLAVEKE
-479 EQRLQSVIATPTDA
+479 AARLAGVIATPTEA
-493 TNDYLVR
+493 TNAYLVS
-500 VGSTPL
+500 VDSTPL
-506 KTGMSLQEILR
+506 KTGMSLAELLR
-517 RPEMDYEK
+517 RPEMDYAK
-525 LAPIDPNR
+525 LAPLDPER
-533 PILKKEITRQVEI
+533 PALAREITRQVEI
-546 RIRYAGYIE
+546 QIRYAGYIE

-562 RIRKMEAISLVDVDY
+562 RVRKMEAVRLDGVDY
-577 EKVSGLRIEAR
+577 DKVSGLRIEAR
-588 QKLHSIRPE
+588 QKLTAIRPE

-626 KKGANEEET
+626 NAGK

>member
-1 MEFQN
+1 MKFQN

-26 SARLGKKTLT
+26 AARLGKKTLT
-36 LAIDLSSVGDMPC
+36 LAMDLTSVGDMPC

-69 GEMAKAIDDTFLQ
+69 GEMALAIDDTFIQ

-108 RMKWTLEHTEHLSL
+108 RMKWTLEHTENLAL
-122 YEAEVVD
+122 YESEVTD
-129 LIKTDDGFCVAL
+129 LTRLEDGFELAL
-141 ETGEKIMTK
+141 ETGETVKTK

-157 TYLKGTI
+157 TYLQGTI

-182 KLSDALL
+182 KLSAALE

-221 DQIIEPFS
+221 DREIEPFS
-229 FLNMDR
+229 FLNLDK
-235 DYSNQMQVPCYL
+235 DYADHIQVPCYL
-247 TYTNDETAKII
+247 TYTNDKTAKII
-258 RENLHRSPMYS
+258 RDNLHRSPMYS
-269 GAAHGIGP
+269 GEAHGIGP

-290 PDKDSHQIFIEPEGL
+290 PDKDGHQIFIEPEGMT
-305 STDEMYVQGMSS
+305 TDEMYVQGMSS

-325 EMYRTVQ
+325 EMYRTVA
-332 GMENVVFMKP
+332 GMENVAFVRP
-342 AYGIEYDAIDP
+342 AYGIEYDSIDP
-353 LILTRTLEHKEIPHL
+353 TILTRTLEHKDIPHL

-388 VAGINAALALDGKK
+388 VAGINAALALDGKE

-455 HAIGLASDERFAR
+455 HDLGLATDARYERTEA
-468 MEEKRIAVERE
+468 KRLAVEKE
-479 EQRLQSVIATPTDA
+479 AARLTGVIATPTEA
-493 TNDYLVR
+493 TNAYLVS
-500 VGSTPL
+500 VDSTPL
-506 KTGMSLQEILR
+506 KTGMSLVELLR
-517 RPEMDYEK
+517 RPEMDYAK
-525 LAPIDPNR
+525 LAPLDPER
-533 PILKKEITRQVEI
+533 PALAREITRQVEI
-546 RIRYAGYIE
+546 QIRYAGYIE

-562 RIRKMEAISLVDVDY
+562 RVRKMEAVRLDGVDY
-577 EKVSGLRIEAR
+577 DKVSGLRIEAR
-588 QKLHSIRPE
+588 QKLTAIRPE

-612 INVLAIYLEIERRK
+612 INVLAIFLEIERRK
-626 KKGANEEET
+626 NAGK

>member
-1 MEFQN
+1 MKFQN

-26 SARLGKKTLT
+26 AARLGKKTLT
-36 LAIDLSSVGDMPC
+36 LAMDLTSVGDMPC

-69 GEMAKAIDDTFLQ
+69 GEMALAIDDTFIQ

-108 RMKWTLEHTEHLSL
+108 RMKWTLEHTENLAL
-122 YEAEVVD
+122 YESEVTD
-129 LIKTDDGFCVAL
+129 LTRMEDGFELAL
-141 ETGEKIMTK
+141 ETGETVKTK

-157 TYLKGTI
+157 TYLQGTI

-182 KLSDALL
+182 KLSAALE

-221 DQIIEPFS
+221 DREIEPFS
-229 FLNMDR
+229 FLNLDK
-235 DYSNQMQVPCYL
+235 DYADHIQVPCYL
-247 TYTNDETAKII
+247 TYTNDKTAKII
-258 RENLHRSPMYS
+258 RDNLHRSPMYS
-269 GAAHGIGP
+269 GEAHGIGP

-290 PDKDSHQIFIEPEGL
+290 PDKDGHQIFIEPEGMT
-305 STDEMYVQGMSS
+305 TDEMYVQGMSS

-325 EMYRTVQ
+325 EMYRTVA
-332 GMENVVFMKP
+332 GMENVAFVRP
-342 AYGIEYDAIDP
+342 AYGIEYDSIDP
-353 LILTRTLEHKEIPHL
+353 TILTRTLEHKDIPHL

-388 VAGINAALALDGKK
+388 VAGINAALALDGKE

-455 HAIGLASDERFAR
+455 HDLGLATDARYERTEA
-468 MEEKRIAVERE
+468 KRLAVEKE
-479 EQRLQSVIATPTDA
+479 AARLAGVIATPTEA
-493 TNDYLVR
+493 TNAYLVS
-500 VGSTPL
+500 VDSTPL
-506 KTGMSLQEILR
+506 KTGMSLAELLR
-517 RPEMDYEK
+517 RPEMDYAK
-525 LAPIDPNR
+525 LAPLDPDR
-533 PILKKEITRQVEI
+533 PELAREITRQVEI
-546 RIRYAGYIE
+546 QIRYAGYIE

-562 RIRKMEAISLVDVDY
+562 RVRKMEAVRLDGVDY
-577 EKVSGLRIEAR
+577 DKVSGLRIEAR
-588 QKLHSIRPE
+588 QKLTAIRPE

-626 KKGANEEET
+626 NAGK

>member
-1 MEFQN
+1 MKFQN

-26 SARLGKKTLT
+26 AARLGKKTLT
-36 LAIDLSSVGDMPC
+36 LAMDLSSVGDMPC

-69 GEMAKAIDDTFLQ
+69 GEMALAIDETFIQ

-108 RMKWTLEHTEHLSL
+108 RMKWTLEHTENLAL
-122 YEAEVVD
+122 YEAEVTD
-129 LIKTDDGFCVAL
+129 LSRTEDGFELAL
-141 ETGEKIMTK
+141 ETGETVKTK

-157 TYLKGTI
+157 TYLQGTI

-169 RFSGGPHRTKAAT
+169 RYSGGPHRTKAAT
-182 KLSDALL
+182 KLSEALD

-221 DQIIEPFS
+221 DREIEPFS
-229 FLNMDR
+229 FLNLDK
-235 DYSNQMQVPCYL
+235 DYADHVQVPCYL
-247 TYTNDETAKII
+247 TYTNDKTAKII
-258 RENLHRSPMYS
+258 RDNLHRSPMYS
-269 GAAHGIGP
+269 GEAHGIGP

-290 PDKDSHQIFIEPEGL
+290 PDKDGHQIFIEPEGMT
-305 STDEMYVQGMSS
+305 TDEMYVQGMSS

-325 EMYRTVQ
+325 EMYRTVA
-332 GMENVVFMKP
+332 GMEHVAFVRP

-353 LILTRTLEHKEIPHL
+353 TILTRTLEHKDIRHL

-388 VAGINAALALDGKK
+388 VAGINAALALDGKE

-455 HAIGLASDERFAR
+455 HAVGLATDARYERTEA
-468 MEEKRIAVERE
+468 KRIAVENE
-479 EQRLQSVIATPTDA
+479 THRLASVIATPTEA
-493 TNDYLVR
+493 TNAYLAS

-506 KTGMSLQEILR
+506 KTGMSLAELLR
-517 RPEMDYEK
+517 RPEMDYAK
-525 LAPIDPNR
+525 LAPLDPDR
-533 PILKKEITRQVEI
+533 PELAREITRQVEI
-546 RIRYAGYIE
+546 QIRYAGYIE

-562 RIRKMEAISLVDVDY
+562 RVRKMEAVRLDGVDY
-577 EKVSGLRIEAR
+577 DKVSGLRIEAR
-588 QKLHSIRPE
+588 QKLTAIRPE

-612 INVLAIYLEIERRK
+612 INVLAIHLEIERRK
-626 KKGANEEET
+626 NAGK

>member
-1 MEFQN
+1 MKFQN
-6 EDYEIVV
+6 ENYEIVV

-26 SARLGKKTLT
+26 AARLGKKTLT
-36 LAIDLSSVGDMPC
+36 LAMDLTSVGDMPC

-55 TGKGHIVREIDALG
+55 TGKGHIVREVDALG
-69 GEMAKAIDDTFLQ
+69 GEMALAIDDTFIQ

-108 RMKWTLEHTEHLSL
+108 RMKWTLEHTENLAL
-122 YEAEVVD
+122 YESEVTD
-129 LIKTDDGFCVAL
+129 LTRMEDGFELAL
-141 ETGEKIMTK
+141 ETGETVKTK

-157 TYLKGTI
+157 TYLQGTI

-182 KLSDALL
+182 KLSAALE

-221 DQIIEPFS
+221 DREIEPFS
-229 FLNMDR
+229 FLNLDKAYT
-235 DYSNQMQVPCYL
+235 DHIQVPCYL
-247 TYTNDETAKII
+247 TYTNDKTAKII
-258 RENLHRSPMYS
+258 RDNLHRSPMYS
-269 GAAHGIGP
+269 GEAHGIGP

-290 PDKDSHQIFIEPEGL
+290 PDKDGHQIFIEPEGMT
-305 STDEMYVQGMSS
+305 TDEMYVQGMSS

-325 EMYRTVQ
+325 EMYRTVA
-332 GMENVVFMKP
+332 GMEHVAFVRP
-342 AYGIEYDAIDP
+342 AYGIEYDSIDP
-353 LILTRTLEHKEIPHL
+353 TILTRTLEHKDIPHL

-388 VAGINAALALDGKK
+388 VAGINAALALDGKE

-455 HAIGLASDERFAR
+455 HDLGLATDARYERTEA
-468 MEEKRIAVERE
+468 KRLAVEKE
-479 EQRLQSVIATPTDA
+479 AARLAGVIVTPTEA
-493 TNDYLVR
+493 TNAYLVS
-500 VGSTPL
+500 VDSTPL
-506 KTGMSLQEILR
+506 KTGMSLAELLR
-517 RPEMDYEK
+517 RPEMDYAK
-525 LAPIDPNR
+525 LAPLDPER
-533 PILKKEITRQVEI
+533 PALAREITRQVEI
-546 RIRYAGYIE
+546 QIRYAGYIE

-562 RIRKMEAISLVDVDY
+562 RVRKMEAVRLDGVDY
-577 EKVSGLRIEAR
+577 DKVSGLRIEAR
-588 QKLHSIRPE
+588 QKLTAIRPE

-626 KKGANEEET
+626 NAGK

>member
-1 MEFQN
+1 MKFQN

-26 SARLGKKTLT
+26 AARLGKKTLT
-36 LAIDLSSVGDMPC
+36 LAMDLTSVGDMPC

-69 GEMAKAIDDTFLQ
+69 GEMALAIDDTFIQ

-108 RMKWTLEHTEHLSL
+108 RMKWTLEHTENLAL
-122 YEAEVVD
+122 YESEVTD
-129 LIKTDDGFCVAL
+129 LTRMEDGFELAL
-141 ETGEKIMTK
+141 ETGETVKTK

-157 TYLKGTI
+157 TYLQGTI

-182 KLSDALL
+182 KLSAALE

-221 DQIIEPFS
+221 DREIEPFS
-229 FLNMDR
+229 FLNLDK
-235 DYSNQMQVPCYL
+235 DYADHIQVPCYL
-247 TYTNDETAKII
+247 TYTNDKTAKII
-258 RENLHRSPMYS
+258 RDNLHRSPMYS
-269 GAAHGIGP
+269 GEAHGIGP

-290 PDKDSHQIFIEPEGL
+290 PDKDGHQIFIEPEGMT
-305 STDEMYVQGMSS
+305 TDEMYVQGMSS

-325 EMYRTVQ
+325 EMYRTVA
-332 GMENVVFMKP
+332 GMENVAFVRP
-342 AYGIEYDAIDP
+342 AYGIEYDSIDP
-353 LILTRTLEHKEIPHL
+353 TILTRTLEHKDIPHL

-388 VAGINAALALDGKK
+388 VAGINAALALDGKE
-402 PFVLDRTDAYIGVL
+402 PFVFDRTDAYIGVL

-455 HAIGLASDERFAR
+455 HDLGLATDARYERTEA
-468 MEEKRIAVERE
+468 KRLAVEKE
-479 EQRLQSVIATPTDA
+479 AARLAGVIATPTEA
-493 TNDYLVR
+493 TNAYLVS
-500 VGSTPL
+500 VDSTPL
-506 KTGMSLQEILR
+506 KTGMSLAELLR

-525 LAPIDPNR
+525 LAPLDPER
-533 PILKKEITRQVEI
+533 PALAREITRQVEI
-546 RIRYAGYIE
+546 QIRYAGYIE

-562 RIRKMEAISLVDVDY
+562 RVRKMEAVRLDGVDY

-588 QKLHSIRPE
+588 QKLTAIRPE

-626 KKGANEEET
+626 NAGK

>member
-1 MEFQN
+1 MKFQN

-26 SARLGKKTLT
+26 AARLGKKTLT
-36 LAIDLSSVGDMPC
+36 LAMDLTSVGDMPC

-69 GEMAKAIDDTFLQ
+69 GEMALAIDDTFIQ

-108 RMKWTLEHTEHLSL
+108 RMKWTLEHTENLAL
-122 YEAEVVD
+122 YESEVTD
-129 LIKTDDGFCVAL
+129 LTRMEDGFELAL
-141 ETGEKIMTK
+141 ETGETVKTK

-157 TYLKGTI
+157 TYLQGTI

-182 KLSDALL
+182 KLSAALE

-221 DQIIEPFS
+221 DREIEPFS
-229 FLNMDR
+229 FLNLDK
-235 DYSNQMQVPCYL
+235 DYADHIQVPCYL
-247 TYTNDETAKII
+247 TYTNDKTAKII
-258 RENLHRSPMYS
+258 RDNLHRSPMYS
-269 GAAHGIGP
+269 GEAHGIGP

-290 PDKDSHQIFIEPEGL
+290 PDKDGHQIFIEPEGMT
-305 STDEMYVQGMSS
+305 TDEMYVQGMSS

-325 EMYRTVQ
+325 EMYRTVA
-332 GMENVVFMKP
+332 GMENVAFVRP
-342 AYGIEYDAIDP
+342 AYGIEYDSIDP
-353 LILTRTLEHKEIPHL
+353 TILTRTLEHKDIPHL

-377 SGYEEAAGQGI
+377 SGYEEAGGQGI
-388 VAGINAALALDGKK
+388 VAGINAALALDGKE

-455 HAIGLASDERFAR
+455 HDLGLATDARYERTEA
-468 MEEKRIAVERE
+468 KRLAVEKE
-479 EQRLQSVIATPTDA
+479 AARLAGVIATPTEA
-493 TNDYLVR
+493 TNAYLVS
-500 VGSTPL
+500 VDSTPL
-506 KTGMSLQEILR
+506 KTGMSLAELLR
-517 RPEMDYEK
+517 RPEMDYAK
-525 LAPIDPNR
+525 LAPLDPER
-533 PILKKEITRQVEI
+533 PALAREITRQVEI
-546 RIRYAGYIE
+546 QIRYAGYIE

-562 RIRKMEAISLVDVDY
+562 RVRKMEAVRLDGVDY
-577 EKVSGLRIEAR
+577 DKISGLRIEAR
-588 QKLHSIRPE
+588 QKLTAIRPE

-612 INVLAIYLEIERRK
+612 INVLAIFLEIERRK
-626 KKGANEEET
+626 NAGK

>member
-1 MEFQN
+1 MKFQN

-26 SARLGKKTLT
+26 AARLGKKTLT
-36 LAIDLSSVGDMPC
+36 LAMDLTSVGDMPC

-69 GEMAKAIDDTFLQ
+69 GEMALAIDDTFIQ

-108 RMKWTLEHTEHLSL
+108 RMKWTLEHTENLAL
-122 YEAEVVD
+122 YESEVTD
-129 LIKTDDGFCVAL
+129 LTRMEDGFELAL
-141 ETGEKIMTK
+141 ETGETVKTK

-157 TYLKGTI
+157 TYLQGTI

-182 KLSDALL
+182 KLSAALE

-221 DQIIEPFS
+221 DREIEPFS
-229 FLNMDR
+229 FLNLDK
-235 DYSNQMQVPCYL
+235 DYADHIQVPCYL
-247 TYTNDETAKII
+247 TYTNDKTAKII
-258 RENLHRSPMYS
+258 RDNLHRSPMYS
-269 GAAHGIGP
+269 GEAHGIGP

-290 PDKDSHQIFIEPEGL
+290 PDKDGHQIFIEPEGMT
-305 STDEMYVQGMSS
+305 TDEMYVQGMSS

-325 EMYRTVQ
+325 EMYRTVA
-332 GMENVVFMKP
+332 GMENVAFVRP
-342 AYGIEYDAIDP
+342 AYGIEYDSIDP
-353 LILTRTLEHKEIPHL
+353 TILTRTLEHKDIPHL

-388 VAGINAALALDGKK
+388 VAGINAALALDGKE

-455 HAIGLASDERFAR
+455 HDLGLATDARYERTEA
-468 MEEKRIAVERE
+468 KRLAVEKE
-479 EQRLQSVIATPTDA
+479 AARLAGVIATPTEA
-493 TNDYLVR
+493 TNAYLVS
-500 VGSTPL
+500 VDSTPL
-506 KTGMSLQEILR
+506 KTGMSLAELLR

-525 LAPIDPNR
+525 LAPLDPER
-533 PILKKEITRQVEI
+533 PALAREITRQVEI
-546 RIRYAGYIE
+546 QIRYAGYIE

-562 RIRKMEAISLVDVDY
+562 RVRKMEAVRLDGVDY

-588 QKLHSIRPE
+588 QKLTAIRPE

-626 KKGANEEET
+626 NAGK